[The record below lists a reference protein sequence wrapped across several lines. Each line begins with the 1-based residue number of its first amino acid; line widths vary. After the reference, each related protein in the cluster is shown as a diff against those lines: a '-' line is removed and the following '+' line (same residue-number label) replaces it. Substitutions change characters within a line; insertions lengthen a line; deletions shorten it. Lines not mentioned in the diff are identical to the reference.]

1 MPDPSD
7 SAAPAARGHHA
18 TAGDAPASLAE
29 HPAATP
35 AVHIADGPGR
45 WLSVVGL
52 GEDGLDGLSPAAR
65 GAIEAAELVFG
76 GSRHL
81 ALAAAA
87 IRGAA
92 HPWPTPFDV
101 AGVTAARGRRVAV
114 LASGDPFF
122 HGVGSVLAR
131 TIAPSEMQVFPAPSA
146 IALAAARLGW
156 AAQEA
161 TALSVHGRPIDLVRP
176 HLQPG
181 RRLIVL
187 TSDRDGPAALARL
200 MTESGFGPS
209 RLTVLE
215 ALGGPH
221 ERVRATNAAAFAL
234 ADIADLNV
242 VGIEVVVTAGARII
256 ARTAGLPDDLF
267 EHDGQITK
275 HEIRAITLA
284 ALGPRRGEI
293 LWDIGAGSGSIGIEW
308 MLADPSLTAIAV
320 EPRADRAARIA
331 RNASAFGVPGLTV
344 VQGAAPAALE
354 GLAAPDAV
362 FVGGGAS
369 RPGVLDAA
377 IAALKSGGRLV
388 VNAVTIETEAIL
400 AERHARLGGEL
411 VRVEI
416 ARAETIGGFRGWNP
430 ARPVVQWRWEKP

>member
-1 MPDPSD
+1 M
-7 SAAPAARGHHA
+7 
-18 TAGDAPASLAE
+18 AGDAPASLAE
-29 HPAATP
+29 HPAAAPEAILALHT
-35 AVHIADGPGR
+35 ADGPGR

-52 GEDGLDGLSPAAR
+52 GEDGLAGLSPAAR
-65 GAIEAAELVFG
+65 AAIEAAELVFG

-81 ALAAAA
+81 VLAAAA

-92 HPWPTPFDV
+92 HHWPTPFDV

-122 HGVGSVLAR
+122 TASAR
-131 TIAPSEMQVFPAPSA
+131 SWPGRFLLRRCRFSPPRRRSRSPPPASAGPSRRWPRSPS
-146 IALAAARLGW
+146 
-156 AAQEA
+156 
-161 TALSVHGRPIDLVRP
+161 TAGPSISWRP

-187 TSDRDGPAALARL
+187 TSDRDGPTSLARL

-221 ERVRATNAAAFAL
+221 ERVRATSAVAFAL

-242 VGIEVVVTAGARII
+242 VGIEVVATAGARII

-275 HEIRAITLA
+275 REIRAITLA

-293 LWDIGAGSGSIGIEW
+293 LWDIGAGRLDRNRMDARRS
-308 MLADPSLTAIAV
+308 
-320 EPRADRAARIA
+320 EPDGDRR
-331 RNASAFGVPGLTV
+331 RTPR
-344 VQGAAPAALE
+344 
-354 GLAAPDAV
+354 
-362 FVGGGAS
+362 
-369 RPGVLDAA
+369 RPGRPHRPQCERVRRFGPRGR
-377 IAALKSGGRLV
+377 SGRGARGPRRARRAGRRLRRWRGEPV
-388 VNAVTIETEAIL
+388 RRSRRGDRG
-400 AERHARLGGEL
+400 AE
-411 VRVEI
+411 V
-416 ARAETIGGFRGWNP
+416 GWP
-430 ARPVVQWRWEKP
+430 APSSTR